1 MDEATRLADGD
12 LGPFEGSSDDRV
24 VFGRYAREGTWAP
37 SLLSLITER
46 LLPADGGTFIDVG
59 ANIGLVTVPIVER
72 TQALG
77 FAFEPEPRNFRY
89 LQRNI
94 AQRGLAGRVETFNV
108 AVYSEEAA
116 LRMELSSDNHGDH
129 RVLPGSSRD
138 GSSRTV
144 EVVAAPLDVLLADH
158 PLDPPVV
165 MKVDTQGCEVR
176 VLSGA
181 ENVLARTDYL
191 IVEYWPAGLRR
202 MGDSVE
208 ALEEF
213 LFRFPFATVL
223 DQHDLPAK
231 LEPVRSA
238 LESLAWVPRDGSDE
252 GFFDLLCAA
261 TNGWA
266 GSGAVSSRGPNP

>member
-1 MDEATRLADGD
+1 
-12 LGPFEGSSDDRV
+12 
-24 VFGRYAREGTWAP
+24 
-37 SLLSLITER
+37 
-46 LLPADGGTFIDVG
+46 
-59 ANIGLVTVPIVER
+59 
-72 TQALG
+72 
-77 FAFEPEPRNFRY
+77 
-89 LQRNI
+89 
-94 AQRGLAGRVETFNV
+94 
-108 AVYSEEAA
+108 
-116 LRMELSSDNHGDH
+116 
-129 RVLPGSSRD
+129 
-138 GSSRTV
+138 
-144 EVVAAPLDVLLADH
+144 VVAAPLDVLLADH